1 MNLSCKMVRTW
12 SKNKSGQTP
21 LMLAGRRPRGPGVTA
36 GQFNGRSASQAGCET
51 IESSSQRLVTML
63 AIRFGIVVAYVAVVV
78 MPVFAQL
85 PNPYG
90 TAINLESARKVATA
104 AIAEARKNQWNMA
117 IAIVDPAGELVYFE
131 KLDGTQAASVN
142 IAIDKARSSAR
153 FKRPTKALQDVLAT
167 GGAGLRM
174 LALDGAVPVEGGVP
188 ILMDAKIVGAIGVS
202 GGTSQQDTEVATA
215 AAAAVK

>member
-1 MNLSCKMVRTW
+1 M
-12 SKNKSGQTP
+12 
-21 LMLAGRRPRGPGVTA
+21 
-36 GQFNGRSASQAGCET
+36 SA
-51 IESSSQRLVTML
+51 IK
-63 AIRFGIVVAYVAVVV
+63 FGVVAAYLALVVS
-78 MPVFAQL
+78 PAFAQL

-90 TAINLESARKVATA
+90 TAISLESARKVATT
-104 AIAEARKNQWNMA
+104 AIAEARKNKWNMA

-142 IAIDKARSSAR
+142 IAVDKARSSAR

-202 GGTSQQDTEVATA
+202 GGTSQQDGEVATA

>member
-1 MNLSCKMVRTW
+1 MS
-12 SKNKSGQTP
+12 
-21 LMLAGRRPRGPGVTA
+21 
-36 GQFNGRSASQAGCET
+36 F
-51 IESSSQRLVTML
+51 SSR
-63 AIRFGIVVAYVAVVV
+63 IGFVAVLGSLIVS
-78 MPVFAQL
+78 PIFAQI

-90 TAINLESARKVATA
+90 AAIDNESARKVAAA
-104 AIAEARKNQWNMA
+104 AIAEARKNGWNMA
-117 IAIVDPAGELVYFE
+117 VAIVDTAGELVYFE

-188 ILMDAKIVGAIGVS
+188 HPDGRKTGGRHRRVGRDKPAGRPGRDKCRRRRQV
-202 GGTSQQDTEVATA
+202 TSQSQRCS
-215 AAAAVK
+215 

>member
-1 MNLSCKMVRTW
+1 
-12 SKNKSGQTP
+12 
-21 LMLAGRRPRGPGVTA
+21 
-36 GQFNGRSASQAGCET
+36 
-51 IESSSQRLVTML
+51 ML
-63 AIRFGIVVAYVAVVV
+63 AIRFGIVVAYIAVVV

>member
-1 MNLSCKMVRTW
+1 
-12 SKNKSGQTP
+12 
-21 LMLAGRRPRGPGVTA
+21 
-36 GQFNGRSASQAGCET
+36 
-51 IESSSQRLVTML
+51 ML

-188 ILMDAKIVGAIGVS
+188 ILMDAKIVGAIR
-202 GGTSQQDTEVATA
+202 
-215 AAAAVK
+215 

>member
-1 MNLSCKMVRTW
+1 
-12 SKNKSGQTP
+12 
-21 LMLAGRRPRGPGVTA
+21 
-36 GQFNGRSASQAGCET
+36 
-51 IESSSQRLVTML
+51 ML
-63 AIRFGIVVAYVAVVV
+63 AIRFGIVVAYVAVIV

-90 TAINLESARKVATA
+90 TAINLDSARKVATA

>member
-1 MNLSCKMVRTW
+1 
-12 SKNKSGQTP
+12 
-21 LMLAGRRPRGPGVTA
+21 
-36 GQFNGRSASQAGCET
+36 
-51 IESSSQRLVTML
+51 ML
-63 AIRFGIVVAYVAVVV
+63 AIRFGGVAAFVVLVVL
-78 MPVFAQL
+78 PVFAQL

-90 TAINLESARKVATA
+90 TSINLESARKVATVA
-104 AIAEARKNQWNMA
+104 VGEARKNNRNMA
-117 IAIVDPAGELVYFE
+117 IAIVDPSGELVYFE

-202 GGTSQQDTEVATA
+202 GGTSQQDGEVATA

>member
-1 MNLSCKMVRTW
+1 
-12 SKNKSGQTP
+12 
-21 LMLAGRRPRGPGVTA
+21 
-36 GQFNGRSASQAGCET
+36 
-51 IESSSQRLVTML
+51 ML

-131 KLDGTQAASVN
+131 KLDGTQAASIN

-202 GGTSQQDTEVATA
+202 GGTSQQDNEVATA

>member
-1 MNLSCKMVRTW
+1 MSAIKFGAVAAY
-12 SKNKSGQTP
+12 
-21 LMLAGRRPRGPGVTA
+21 LA
-36 GQFNGRSASQAGCET
+36 
-51 IESSSQRLVTML
+51 LVVSP
-63 AIRFGIVVAYVAVVV
+63 A
-78 MPVFAQL
+78 FAQL

-90 TAINLESARKVATA
+90 TAISLESARKVATT
-104 AIAEARKNQWNMA
+104 AIAEARKNKWNMA

-142 IAIDKARSSAR
+142 IAVDKARSSAR

-188 ILMDAKIVGAIGVS
+188 ILMDEKIVGAIGVS
-202 GGTSQQDTEVATA
+202 GGTSQQDGEVATA

>member
-1 MNLSCKMVRTW
+1 MSLSLKLPCA
-12 SKNKSGQTP
+12 
-21 LMLAGRRPRGPGVTA
+21 AGFLV
-36 GQFNGRSASQAGCET
+36 
-51 IESSSQRLVTML
+51 LVTCSS
-63 AIRFGIVVAYVAVVV
+63 A
-78 MPVFAQL
+78 FAQL

-90 TAINLESARKVATA
+90 TAITLESARKVAST
-104 AIAEARKNQWNMA
+104 AIAEARKNNWNMA

-188 ILMDAKIVGAIGVS
+188 ILIDAKIVGAIGVS
-202 GGTSQQDTEVATA
+202 GGTSQQDGEVATA

>member
-1 MNLSCKMVRTW
+1 
-12 SKNKSGQTP
+12 
-21 LMLAGRRPRGPGVTA
+21 
-36 GQFNGRSASQAGCET
+36 
-51 IESSSQRLVTML
+51 ML

-188 ILMDAKIVGAIGVS
+188 ILMDAKIVGAVGVS
-202 GGTSQQDTEVATA
+202 GGTSQQDAEVATA

>member
-1 MNLSCKMVRTW
+1 M
-12 SKNKSGQTP
+12 
-21 LMLAGRRPRGPGVTA
+21 
-36 GQFNGRSASQAGCET
+36 
-51 IESSSQRLVTML
+51 